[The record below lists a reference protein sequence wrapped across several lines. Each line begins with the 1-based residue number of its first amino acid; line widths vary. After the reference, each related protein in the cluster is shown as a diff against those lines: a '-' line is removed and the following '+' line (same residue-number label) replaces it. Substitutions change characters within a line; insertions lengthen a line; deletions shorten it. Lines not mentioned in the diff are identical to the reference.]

1 MEADDVIIE
10 ADISDVALRDAADG
24 NVADDVILNDMPELQ
39 SANLQESVQ
48 LCCSSRSLS
57 DVILDNFGSG
67 KDVPS
72 NFASWLFGI
81 IKYRHEST
89 AKDTF
94 SSKTELVELIV
105 QSNLSLSSSLIIEV
119 KSFFSDTD
127 PPSLL
132 FWSWFNLKSGSSEL
146 IVADELLPFS
156 LLLLFVVDEAEAME
170 AESLVLQATVVA
182 NEDCGGPDLE
192 QVE

>member
-72 NFASWLFGI
+72 NFAS
-81 IKYRHEST
+81 
-89 AKDTF
+89 
-94 SSKTELVELIV
+94 
-105 QSNLSLSSSLIIEV
+105 
-119 KSFFSDTD
+119 
-127 PPSLL
+127 
-132 FWSWFNLKSGSSEL
+132 
-146 IVADELLPFS
+146 
-156 LLLLFVVDEAEAME
+156 
-170 AESLVLQATVVA
+170 
-182 NEDCGGPDLE
+182 
-192 QVE
+192 